1 MARLFITPKEID
13 FIADLTKEV
22 TKDVIGQVIYYYRV
36 RQDVSNVH
44 DIYNESIDKIFDPP
58 IEIDCRFEWDQGTV
72 NIDNFSYDRV
82 YNVSVYIHFR
92 DMLDRNI
99 DLMPGDFFSFGEN
112 FFEIT
117 TIVYDKMIFGQIEH
131 LTGYILKAKTAR
143 KGLINKKPIG
153 PTSEVYTDD
162 DAVKTEFTQQRG
174 DTLKNDKR
182 QLTSDGTLE
191 EPITGAK
198 TVKKDTDDTDA
209 IKSSFYG
216 DQ

>member
-13 FIADLTKEV
+13 FIADLTKEI

-36 RQDVSNVH
+36 RQDVSDVH
-44 DIYNESIDKIFDPP
+44 DIYNESIDKIFDAPV
-58 IEIDCRFEWDQGTV
+58 EIDCRFEWDQGTV
-72 NIDNFSYDRV
+72 SIDKFSYDRV

-92 DMLDRNI
+92 DMIDRNI
-99 DLMPGDFFSFGEN
+99 ELMPGDYFSFGEN

-143 KGLINKKPIG
+143 KGLINRTPIG
-153 PTSEVYTDD
+153 PTSEVYTDN
-162 DAVKTEFTQQRG
+162 DAVQKVFTQQRG
-174 DTLKNDKR
+174 ADDKNDKR
-182 QLTSDGTLE
+182 ELVSDGTLE
-191 EPITGAK
+191 EPISGAK
-198 TVKKDTDDTDA
+198 TVKTDDNE